1 MLRQQATA
9 SVQQLAEKETGK
21 VVVEQVLFTNL
32 VLQ

>member
-9 SVQQLAEKETGK
+9 SVQELAQKETGNLT
-21 VVVEQVLFTNL
+21 VEQVLFTNL